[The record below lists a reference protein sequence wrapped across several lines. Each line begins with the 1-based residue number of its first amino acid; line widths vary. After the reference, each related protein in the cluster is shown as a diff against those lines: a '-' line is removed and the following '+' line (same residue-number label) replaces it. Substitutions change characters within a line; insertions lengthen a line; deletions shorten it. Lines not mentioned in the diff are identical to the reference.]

1 VGISLDAESP
11 PARRRAGKPEQRTKT
26 TDRLVS
32 SRSKPDDSRM
42 TLALRLARE
51 SDAAQ
56 ILTIYAPIVRG
67 TPISFETEVPSED
80 EMRERIRATGE
91 FAPWLVCEESGE
103 VIGYAYA
110 TRFRARAAYQW
121 TVEVTVYVHSEHK
134 RQGVA
139 RALYTRL
146 IGLLC
151 VQGFESAIAVIV
163 LPNDPSVA
171 LHERLGFEKIG
182 VLPATG
188 FKLGA
193 WHETGWWRLALGA
206 ARAPEPP
213 RTPRECAR
221 DPRWLALLDSPH
233 A

>member
-1 VGISLDAESP
+1 
-11 PARRRAGKPEQRTKT
+11 
-26 TDRLVS
+26 
-32 SRSKPDDSRM
+32 M
-42 TLALRLARE
+42 TLTIRLARE

-56 ILTIYAPIVRG
+56 ILAIYAPIVSG
-67 TPISFETEVPSED
+67 TSISFETEVPTET
-80 EMRERIRATGE
+80 EMQERIRATGE
-91 FAPWLVCEESGE
+91 FAPWLVCEEGGE

-121 TVEVTVYVHSEHK
+121 TVEVTVYVHSK
-134 RQGVA
+134 RQRRGIA
-139 RALYTRL
+139 RMLYARL

-171 LHERLGFEKIG
+171 LHEQLGFEKIG

-206 ARAPEPP
+206 ARAPEAP
-213 RTPRECAR
+213 RTPRECAD
-221 DPRWLALLDSPH
+221 DPRWIALLAAAHS
-233 A
+233 